1 MHQNRTEYP
10 KKKVQMYQQLQELPK
25 KYKVIALVRMEKVR
39 SSQLLPLRKKF
50 KGEVE
55 IISVK
60 DKVAQKALAATK
72 IPAVE
77 KMLDK
82 LVGQCVLIFT
92 NMSPFK
98 LNILF
103 GKNKIMLPARGGDKA
118 SIEVVIKAANTGI
131 TPGPILTD
139 FKEAGIATK
148 IDQGTVWIT
157 KDSTVAKKGDVISVK
172 LATLLSK
179 LDVKPVEAGI
189 ILNSALE
196 ETIVYNQEELVIDV
210 EKYREAFAQLHHEAL
225 ALSIEIGY
233 VTKENANLI
242 ITKAAQEARSLAM
255 EAGFITD
262 ETKELTLQRAHGK
275 ARALASKLKN
285 YTPQ

>member
-1 MHQNRTEYP
+1 MQQNRTAYP
-10 KKKVQMYQQLQELPK
+10 KKKVQMYQQIQELPK

-50 KGEVE
+50 KNEVE

-60 DKVAQKALAATK
+60 DKVAQKALATLK
-72 IPAVE
+72 LPAVD
-77 KMLDK
+77 KMIEK
-82 LVGQCVLIFT
+82 LVGQCVLMFT
-92 NMSPFK
+92 NISPHK
-98 LNILF
+98 LNIML
-103 GKNKIMLPARGGDKA
+103 GKNKIMLAARGGDKA

-148 IDQGTVWIT
+148 IDQGTIWIT
-157 KDSTVAKKGDVISVK
+157 KDSTVAKKGDVISAK

-189 ILNSALE
+189 VLNSALE
-196 ETIVYNQEELVIDV
+196 ESTVYNQEELVIDV
-210 EKYREAFAQLHHEAL
+210 EKYREAFARAHQEAMS
-225 ALSIEIGY
+225 LSIEIGY
-233 VTKENANLI
+233 VTKENVNAILS
-242 ITKAAQEARSLAM
+242 KAAQQARSLAI
-255 EAGFITD
+255 ESGFLTE
-262 ETKELTLQRAHGK
+262 ETKNQTLQKAH
-275 ARALASKLKN
+275 AQASALSGKLKN

>member
-1 MHQNRTEYP
+1 MKQNRSVYP
-10 KKKVQMYQQLQELPK
+10 QKKAQMYQQLQDLPK

-60 DKVAQKALAATK
+60 DKVAQKAWSSLK
-72 IPAVE
+72 MPSLE
-77 KMLDK
+77 KLIDK
-82 LVGQCVLIFT
+82 LVGQCVLMFT
-92 NMSPFK
+92 NTSPHK
-98 LNILF
+98 LNILL
-103 GKNKIMLPARGGDKA
+103 GKNKIMLAARGGDKA
-118 SIEVVIKAANTGI
+118 SIDVVIKAANTGI

-157 KDSTVAKKGDVISVK
+157 KDSTVAKKGDTISTK

-189 ILNSALE
+189 ILNAALE
-196 ETIVYNQEELVIDV
+196 ENIVYSQEELSIDV
-210 EKYREAFAQLHHEAL
+210 EKYREAFTMAHQEAM
-225 ALSIEIGY
+225 ALSVEIGY
-233 VTKENANLI
+233 VTKENVNI
-242 ITKAAQEARSLAM
+242 ILAKAAQHARSLAV
-255 EAGFITD
+255 ESGYLTE
-262 ETKELTLQRAHGK
+262 ETKNQTLQKAHAQASELAGK
-275 ARALASKLKN
+275 AKN

>member
-242 ITKAAQEARSLAM
+242 IIKAAQEARSLAM

-275 ARALASKLKN
+275 ARALASKLKK

>member
-1 MHQNRTEYP
+1 MHQNRTGYP
-10 KKKVQMYQQLQELPK
+10 KKKAQLYQQLQELPK

-50 KGEVE
+50 KGDVE
-55 IISVK
+55 ILSIK
-60 DKVAQKALAATK
+60 DKVAQKALLSAK
-72 IPAVE
+72 IPAIE
-77 KMLDK
+77 KMVDK

-118 SIEVVIKAANTGI
+118 SIDVIIKAGNTGI

-148 IDQGTVWIT
+148 IDQGTIWIT
-157 KDSTVAKKGDVISVK
+157 KDSTVAKKGDAISLK

-189 ILNSALE
+189 VLNSALE
-196 ETIVYNQEELVIDV
+196 ENLVYNQEELVIDV
-210 EKYREAFAQLHHEAL
+210 ERYRRAFAEAHQE
-225 ALSIEIGY
+225 AMSLSVEIGY
-233 VTKENANLI
+233 ITGENVSVILSR
-242 ITKAAQEARSLAM
+242 AAQHARSLAV
-255 EAGFITD
+255 ESGYLTD
-262 ETKELTLQRAHGK
+262 ETKQQTLQKAHSQAK
-275 ARALASKLKN
+275 ALASKAKN
-285 YTPQ
+285 YNPQ

>member
-1 MHQNRTEYP
+1 MHQDRTQYP
-10 KKKVQMYQQLQELPK
+10 KKKTQMYQQLQELPK

-55 IISVK
+55 ILSVK
-60 DKVAQKALAATK
+60 DKVAQKALAASK
-72 IPAVE
+72 IPSIE

-118 SIEVVIKAANTGI
+118 NIDVVIKAGNTGI

-148 IDQGTVWIT
+148 IDQGTIWIT
-157 KDSTVAKKGDVISVK
+157 KDSAVAKKGDVISVK

-189 ILNSALE
+189 VLNSALE
-196 ETIVYNQEELVIDV
+196 KNIVYNQEELIIDV
-210 EKYREAFAQLHHEAL
+210 EKYRKAFAQAHHEAM
-225 ALSIEIGY
+225 ALSTEIGY
-233 VTKENANLI
+233 VTKENVTTI
-242 ITKAAQEARSLAM
+242 IARAAQKARSLAI
-255 EAGFITD
+255 EAGFLTD
-262 ETKELTLQRAHGK
+262 ETKEKTLQRAHSEAK
-275 ARALASKLKN
+275 ALAGKLKT

>member
-1 MHQNRTEYP
+1 
-10 KKKVQMYQQLQELPK
+10 MYQQLQELPK
-25 KYKVIALVRMEKVR
+25 NYKVIALVRMEKVR

-55 IISVK
+55 ILSIK
-60 DKVAQKALAATK
+60 DKVAQKALAAAK
-72 IPAVE
+72 IPAVD

-118 SIEVVIKAANTGI
+118 SIDVVIKSGNTGI

-139 FKEAGIATK
+139 FKEAGITTK
-148 IDQGTVWIT
+148 IDQGTIWIT
-157 KDSTVAKKGDVISVK
+157 KDSTVANKGTVISAK

-179 LDVKPVEAGI
+179 LDAKPVEAGI
-189 ILNSALE
+189 VLNSALE
-196 ETIVYNQEELVIDV
+196 ENIVYNQEEMVIDV
-210 EKYREAFAQLHHEAL
+210 EKYRHAFTQAHQEAI
-225 ALSIEIGY
+225 ALSIEVGY
-233 VTKENANLI
+233 VTKENVGTILA
-242 ITKAAQEARSLAM
+242 KAAQQARSLAT
-255 EAGFITD
+255 EIGFLTD
-262 ETKELTLQRAHGK
+262 ETKEQTLQRAHGK
-275 ARALASKLKN
+275 ARALASKAKN